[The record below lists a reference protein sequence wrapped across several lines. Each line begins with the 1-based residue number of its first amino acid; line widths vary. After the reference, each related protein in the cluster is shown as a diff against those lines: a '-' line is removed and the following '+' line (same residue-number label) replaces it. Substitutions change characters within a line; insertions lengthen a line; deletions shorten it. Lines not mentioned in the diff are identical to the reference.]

1 VSDNVLTKEEKFL
14 LRQFAEY
21 KTPLKA
27 RAAYENEF
35 GSPPTDL
42 QLIRANIGF
51 FEKGPR
57 GIRNSARMQYFRKY
71 REKWRNAVRQN
82 TPLAIP
88 EVRMER
94 YSELFEIA
102 LAQARKTGDTNKCAD
117 ILEKAAKE
125 ACGFYEKGNTINIDA
140 RSVNV
145 LSDADLNKRINELV
159 NAFGSHLS
167 NQQPTNGQRYPQ
179 IEGRVEKMDEDAET

>member
-1 VSDNVLTKEEKFL
+1 MLTKEEKFL

-27 RAAYENEF
+27 RAAYENKF
-35 GSPPTDL
+35 GAPPTDL
-42 QLIRANIGF
+42 QLMRANIGF
-51 FEKGPR
+51 FEHGHR
-57 GIRNSARMQYFRKY
+57 GIRNSERMQYFRKY
-71 REKWRNAVRQN
+71 REKWRETVRKN
-82 TPLAIP
+82 TPLGVP
-88 EVRMER
+88 EVRMEK
-94 YSELFEIA
+94 YAELFEIA
-102 LAQARKTGDTNKCAD
+102 MVQARKTGDTNKCAE

-167 NQQPTNGQRYPQ
+167 NQQPTNGQHYPQ
-179 IEGRVEKMDEDAET
+179 IEGRVDETGEENAET